1 MPKIPAYKHL
11 DRVLFKLGYTLVRSK
26 GSHVQ
31 YRKGH
36 SLITIS
42 KHANKEISIGVLGVI
57 LKELSISRDEFWEIW
72 KGK

>member
-11 DRVLFKLGYTLVRSK
+11 NSVLTKLGYVSIRTK

-31 YRKGH
+31 YRKGS

-42 KHANKEISIGVLGVI
+42 KHSNKEISIGVLGVI
-57 LKELSISRDEFWEIW
+57 LKELHISRDEFWEIW
-72 KGK
+72 RK

>member
-11 DRVLFKLGYTLVRSK
+11 DKVLCKLGYSIVRTK

-31 YRKGH
+31 YKKGS

-42 KHANKEISIGVLGVI
+42 KHSNKEISIGVLSTI
-57 LKELSISRDEFWEIW
+57 LRELDLSRDEFWKIYIQ
-72 KGK
+72 